1 MKIGITYDLRQ
12 AYLDEGYGE
21 EETAEFDRP
30 DTIDSIERTLQE
42 LGYETDRIGNI
53 RQLVARLAKG
63 DRWDLVFNIAEGLK
77 GFGREAQIP
86 ALLEAYNIPCTFSDP
101 MVLALS
107 LHKGMTKRVLRDAGL
122 PTADFAIVETEE
134 DIDKVNLEYPLF
146 AKPIAEGTAKG
157 VTNVSK
163 LHNYNELNTVCRN
176 LLKKYKQPVLVET
189 FLPGRE
195 VTVGIVGTGKK
206 AKVLGVVEVI
216 LKENAEA
223 HAYTY
228 VNKENCE
235 ELTIIRLVDDAQA
248 QKAAKIALGAHLA
261 LNCRDTSRVDI
272 REDVHGEPMIMEINP
287 LPGLHPAHSDLPI
300 LCTLAGIPYKELFK
314 EIMLSAVTR
323 VNQ

>member
-30 DTIDSIERTLQE
+30 DTIEAIERTLQE
-42 LGYETDRIGNI
+42 LGYTTDRIGNI
-53 RQLVARLAKG
+53 RQLVTRLAKG

-107 LHKGMTKRVLRDAGL
+107 LHKGMTKHILRDKGI
-122 PTADFAIVETEE
+122 PTADFAVIETEE
-134 DIDKVNLEYPLF
+134 DIDKVKLSYPLF

-157 VTNVSK
+157 INNVSK
-163 LHNYNELNTVCRN
+163 LHNYNELKNVCLD

-195 VTVGIVGTGKK
+195 VTVGIIGTGKN
-206 AKVLGVVEVI
+206 AKVLGVIEVI
-216 LKENAEA
+216 LKDNAEPN
-223 HAYTY
+223 AYTY

-235 ELTIIRLVDDAQA
+235 ELTLFRLLDDD
-248 QKAAKIALGAHLA
+248 KAKKAGEIALNAYLA
-261 LNCRDTSRVDI
+261 LGCRDTARIDI
-272 REDVHGEPMIMEINP
+272 RDDIHGEPTIMEVNP
-287 LPGLHPAHSDLPI
+287 LPGLHPEHSDLPI
-300 LCTLAGIPYKELFK
+300 LCTLANIKYKELLK
-314 EIMLSAVTR
+314 QIMLSAVTR
-323 VNQ
+323 VNR